1 MLTGIYKITSPSGR
15 IYIGQS
21 VDIRK
26 RFNVYKNLRCKEQP
40 KLYNSFLKY
49 GVDAHKFEIIEL
61 CLQKYLNNME
71 RYYQKKFDCVVKGLN
86 MMYVKNEHFSGHH
99 SEETKQKISNALKGK
114 PAHPNTV
121 KRLINYN
128 KTRVLSQESKDKMRK
143 ANIGRKHTEEAK
155 MNMALSRI
163 GTKRSEETK
172 KKMKDSSPNKKEVY
186 QYDLDKNL
194 IAIHESVREAGRSI
208 GKNQTG
214 GAIYNCVIGNQRTAY
229 GYIWRYKK
237 C

>member
-86 MMYVKNEHFSGHH
+86 LMYVKNEHFSGHH
-99 SEETKQKISNALKGK
+99 SEETKQKISDALKGK

-121 KRLINYN
+121 KRLISYN
-128 KTRVLSQESKDKMRK
+128 KTRVLSPESIERFRK
-143 ANIGRKHTEEAK
+143 ASTGKK
-155 MNMALSRI
+155 F
-163 GTKRSEETK
+163 SEESK
-172 KKMKDSSPNKKEVY
+172 KKMSLARVGVKHSPETVQRKIDASPNKKAVL
-186 QYDLDKNL
+186 QYDLQGNF
-194 IAIHESVREAGRSI
+194 IAEYESVRAANRAL
-208 GKNQTG
+208 GKKVIAT
-214 GAIYNCVIGNQRTAY
+214 AIYQMLGKAQKTAF
-229 GYIWRYKK
+229 GFIWKYKD